1 MEKINDFFLSESR
14 KDCYKLIDKYTME
27 NIPLLFLIGESGVGK
42 SRFLKHLP
50 SVLLYL
56 EVVILDQFYENSE
69 QLFNDVLKKLNLPSA
84 SSKLEMTQIIAQHAT
99 DLLPSDKRLMLV
111 IDDISGISQ
120 DIVADVTKLFDYEY
134 NGKKVLSMLFVANTK
149 DFQLIKEW
157 QEQFFTYINSSVLYL
172 NPFNRIETTHL
183 FKLACEKNN
192 LDVSGFNESDMLEIY
207 KYTEGI
213 PYRITKIPEL
223 LHSFDI
229 GGKITIKDVHSI
241 IKSTN
246 IIKSHHTVKKSP
258 FKNLLISKVAI
269 FSFITIIGFLFIF
282 IFYQN
287 TTKKLPDVN
296 ENVVKDNSSHLTAA
310 INKPDNIPDKPVETA
325 APKQAITKKE
335 KSNKECIILKAN
347 LKIRNKPDLNASFKK
362 VVPRGTKLE
371 ILEKQDDWSKITY
384 KGITGW
390 INSSPNLVKKVPCE

>member
-14 KDCYKLIDKYTME
+14 KDCYKLIDKYTSE
-27 NIPLLFLIGESGVGK
+27 NIPLFFLIGESGVGK
-42 SRFLKHLP
+42 SRFLKNLP
-50 SVLLYL
+50 LMLPYL

-69 QLFNDVLKKLNLPSA
+69 ELFNDVLKKLNLPSA
-84 SSKLEMTQIIAQHAT
+84 SSKSEMTHIIAQYAT
-99 DLLPSDKRLMLV
+99 DLLPSDKRLLIV

-120 DIVADVTKLFDYEY
+120 DIVEDVAKLFDYEY
-134 NGKKVLSMLFVANTK
+134 NGKKVLSMLLVANTK
-149 DFQLIKEW
+149 EFQLIKEW
-157 QEQFFTYINSSVLYL
+157 QEQFFTYINSSVLHL
-172 NPFNRIETTHL
+172 NPFNRVETTQL

-207 KYTEGI
+207 RYTEGI

-258 FKNLLISKVAI
+258 FKQLLLSKIAI
-269 FSFITIIGFLFIF
+269 FSFITIVGFVFIF

-287 TTKKLPDVN
+287 TTKKLPIVN
-296 ENVVKDNSSHLTAA
+296 ENAGKDNGSQLTA
-310 INKPDNIPDKPVETA
+310 INTPDNISNRPEEHVV
-325 APKQAITKKE
+325 PKQTITKKE

-362 VVPRGTKLE
+362 IVPRGTKLE
-371 ILEKQDDWSKITY
+371 ILEKQDDWSKIMY
-384 KGITGW
+384 KGTTGW